1 MYLPILPKEEQEA
14 IIRALRGPQFDR
26 ERHGGL
32 YDRGS
37 ADSYY
42 HRGRDPH
49 WYPQGSY
56 NGIKVTD
63 LTAEERAEYNAG
75 YDFNEDFGDKK
86 EW

>member
-26 ERHGGL
+26 EQHGGL

-56 NGIKVTD
+56 KGIKVTD
-63 LTAEERAEYNAG
+63 LTAEEQAEYNAG